1 MTKPTRSQESTGL
14 ESHRSMWSPLR
25 SRLFTT
31 LILVHLFTQL
41 AIFMNG
47 LTGAWVMTDLTD
59 SPAVISALQIAVAF
73 PTFLLALVTGAL
85 ADIVSRKRIIV
96 FSQTGSV
103 IVAGVFAVLS
113 ATDNLTAASV
123 LGLTATLGVL
133 TAISAP
139 AWIAIIPGLVPRDD
153 LAEAMTLSSAGISAA
168 MALGPAI
175 GGFLIAVAG
184 PSWVFVLDVIILAV
198 GLLALRTWHP
208 EPRIGLPAEHLTA
221 AIRGGLRYVRY
232 DRPLKV
238 VIAKTIPFAL
248 TGIALVALLP
258 AIARFRLDVGPAMF
272 GLLSAA
278 GGVGAVLALVTM
290 PRVRRKVSPDG
301 IVLVAMLLEAGVL
314 VILALSS
321 NLAIVFAALVVAGA
335 ATLGLVST
343 VMTMLQ
349 IVLPA
354 WIRGRGV
361 AVYLMALQG
370 SFALGAF
377 VWGAIAEQAG
387 LETTLYAAAVAM
399 AVGALATSFLRL
411 RDYTDSATEPGRL
424 TFEPVTATSV
434 YDDDGPIVITVNWQI
449 APERRDRFM
458 AAMRSVRRELKQK
471 GALDWYLVEDV
482 TRPGAILE
490 TFSVATWAEYQRLPE
505 RVTVADE
512 RVEQELLEAAGTE
525 LPSPIAHRA
534 VDLQKRGA

>member
-168 MALGPAI
+168 MAIGPAI
-175 GGFLIAVAG
+175 GGVLIAVAG

-208 EPRIGLPAEHLTA
+208 EPRIGLPAEHLSA

>member
-208 EPRIGLPAEHLTA
+208 EPRIGLPAEHLSA

>member
-1 MTKPTRSQESTGL
+1 
-14 ESHRSMWSPLR
+14 MWSPLR
-25 SRLFTT
+25 SRIFTA

-47 LTGAWVMTDLTD
+47 LAGAWVMTDITD

-85 ADIVSRKRIIV
+85 ADVVSRKKIIV

-113 ATDNLTAASV
+113 ATGSLTAASV

-168 MALGPAI
+168 MAIGPAI
-175 GGFLIAVAG
+175 GGFLIAAAG
-184 PSWVFVLDVIILAV
+184 PTLVFVLDVLILVA

-208 EPRIGLPAEHLTA
+208 EPRTGLPAEHLAA

-238 VIAKTIPFAL
+238 VITKIIPFAL

-278 GGVGAVLALVTM
+278 GGVGAVLALVAM
-290 PRVRRKVSPDG
+290 PRVRRRASPDG
-301 IVLVAMLLEAGVL
+301 IVLVAMILEAGVF
-314 VILALSS
+314 VVLAMST
-321 NLAIVFAALVVAGA
+321 NLAIVFIALVVAGA
-335 ATLGLVST
+335 ATLALVST

-349 IVLPA
+349 VVLPA

-370 SFALGAF
+370 SFAVGAF

-387 LETTLYAAAVAM
+387 LETTLFVAAVAM

-424 TFEPVTATSV
+424 SFEPVTATSV
-434 YDDDGPIVITVNWQI
+434 YDDDGPILITVRWQI

-458 AAMRSVRRELKQK
+458 TAMRSVRRELKQK

-482 TRPGAILE
+482 ARPGAMLE

-512 RVEQELLEAAGTE
+512 QVEQELLEAAGTE
-525 LPSPIAHRA
+525 LPSPTPHRA
-534 VDLQKRGA
+534 VDLPKRGA

>member
-1 MTKPTRSQESTGL
+1 
-14 ESHRSMWSPLR
+14 MWSPLR

-47 LTGAWVMTDLTD
+47 LAGAWVMTDITD

-85 ADIVSRKRIIV
+85 ADVASRKKIIV

-113 ATDNLTAASV
+113 ATDNLTAVSV

-133 TAISAP
+133 TAVSAP

-175 GGFLIAVAG
+175 GGFLIAAAG
-184 PSWVFVLDVIILAV
+184 PTWVFVLDVTILVV
-198 GLLALRTWHP
+198 GLAALSTWHP
-208 EPRIGLPAEHLTA
+208 EPRTGLPAEHLTA

-238 VIAKTIPFAL
+238 VIAKIIPFAL

-278 GGVGAVLALVTM
+278 GGIGAVLALLGM
-290 PRVRRKVSPDG
+290 PRIRRRVGPDG
-301 IVLVAMLLEAGVL
+301 IVFAAMILEAGVL
-314 VILALSS
+314 VTLAVSTSLP
-321 NLAIVFAALVVAGA
+321 IVFVALVVAGA
-335 ATLGLVST
+335 ATLALVAT

-370 SFALGAF
+370 SFAVGAF

-387 LETTLYAAAVAM
+387 LETTLYVAAVTM

-411 RDYTDSATEPGRL
+411 RDYMDSATEPGQL
-424 TFEPVTATSV
+424 TFEPVTSTSV
-434 YDDDGPIVITVNWQI
+434 YDDDGPILLTVHWQI
-449 APERRDRFM
+449 APERRDGFM
-458 AAMRSVRRELKQK
+458 TAMRSVRRELKQK
-471 GALDWYLVEDV
+471 GALDWSLVEDV
-482 TRPGAILE
+482 TRPGTMLE
-490 TFSVATWAEYQRLPE
+490 SFTVATWAEYQRLPE

-512 RVEQELLEAAGTE
+512 HVERELLEAVGAE
-525 LPSPIAHRA
+525 LPEPTAHRV

>member
-1 MTKPTRSQESTGL
+1 MTRTTRSQASSRL
-14 ESHRSMWSPLR
+14 ESNRSMWSPLC
-25 SRLFTT
+25 SRIFTT

-47 LTGAWVMTDLTD
+47 LTGAWVMTDITD

-85 ADIVSRKRIIV
+85 ADVVSRKKIIV

-103 IVAGVFAVLS
+103 IVAAVFAVLS
-113 ATDNLTAASV
+113 ATGSLTAASV

-168 MALGPAI
+168 MAIGPAI
-175 GGFLIAVAG
+175 GGFLIAAAG
-184 PSWVFVLDVIILAV
+184 PTLVFVLDVLILVA

-208 EPRIGLPAEHLTA
+208 EPRTGLPPEHLTA

-238 VIAKTIPFAL
+238 VIAKIIPFAL

-258 AIARFRLDVGPAMF
+258 AIARFRLDAGPAMF

-278 GGVGAVLALVTM
+278 GGVGAVLALLAM
-290 PRVRRKVSPDG
+290 PQVRRRASPDG
-301 IVLVAMLLEAGVL
+301 IVLVAMMLEAGVF
-314 VILALSS
+314 VILAMST
-321 NLAIVFAALVVAGA
+321 NLAIVFIALVVAGA
-335 ATLGLVST
+335 ATLALVST

-349 IVLPA
+349 VVLPA

-370 SFALGAF
+370 SFAVGAF

-387 LETTLYAAAVAM
+387 LETTLFVAAVAM

-424 TFEPVTATSV
+424 SFEPVTATSV
-434 YDDDGPIVITVNWQI
+434 YDDDGPILITVRWQI

-482 TRPGAILE
+482 TRPGAMLE

-512 RVEQELLEAAGTE
+512 QVEQELLDAAGTE
-525 LPSPIAHRA
+525 LPSPTAHRA
-534 VDLQKRGA
+534 VDLPKRGA

>member
-168 MALGPAI
+168 MAIGPAI

-208 EPRIGLPAEHLTA
+208 EPRIGLPAEHLSA

>member
-168 MALGPAI
+168 MAIGPAI
-175 GGFLIAVAG
+175 GGVLIAVAG

-198 GLLALRTWHP
+198 GLLALRNWHP
-208 EPRIGLPAEHLTA
+208 EPRIGLPAEHLSA